1 VQTNVEFVLNGQT
14 VEVRVEPRE
23 LLGYVLRERLG
34 CGGVH
39 VACGQG
45 FCGACT
51 VLLDGAAV
59 RSCLLL
65 TPQVTGRDVR
75 TIAHVAGDPTPD
87 RTHALQAA
95 LKDAGAVQCG
105 YCTAG
110 IVLSLLS
117 FLRENAAPG
126 RVEIEDALRGHICR
140 CTGYSAIIDAAVN
153 HVAGMP
159 APGGPVRP

>member
-1 VQTNVEFVLNGQT
+1 MHTNVEFVLNGHT

-51 VLLDGAAV
+51 VLVDGAAV

-65 TPQVTGRDVR
+65 TPQVAGRDVR
-75 TIAHVAGDPTPD
+75 TIAHIAGDRTPD
-87 RTHALQAA
+87 RTHPLQAA
-95 LKDAGAVQCG
+95 LKEAGAVQCG

-110 IVLSLLS
+110 IALSLLS
-117 FLRENAAPG
+117 LLEENASLG
-126 RVEIEDALRGHICR
+126 RVEIEDALSGHICR

-159 APGGPVRP
+159 AAGGPVQP